1 MKSVKFLIILALF
14 IKLIFYLRIF
24 ETFSFLVSMLENVV
38 IQLKSFLIFFMI
50 VVIAF
55 SCFIQV
61 LLPESSSSYE
71 GTAFFPYIMLSLRT
85 AMGDYTFDS
94 YKAQEMKGITWV
106 TWLFLMIMGNIV
118 FMNFIIAVIGDS
130 YQSSMAKKVSQT
142 YRLKVPFIVEI
153 EKQLNKQESI
163 DQVKAQWENSIKN

>member
-71 GTAFFPYIMLSLRT
+71 GTAFFSYIMLSLRT

-153 EKQLNKQESI
+153 EK
-163 DQVKAQWENSIKN
+163 